1 MAHHY
6 SNSLYDRLADWLNQF
21 PQGAPLSDSL
31 FAILK
36 ILFSEKEAGLVAQLP
51 IKPFTVDR
59 AAAIW
64 KLDKATAQ
72 NMLEDLAGRAMLLDM
87 EQNGQ
92 QMFCLPPPMAGFF
105 EFSMMR
111 VRGDVNQKAL
121 AELYYQYLN
130 VEEDF
135 VKALFVEN
143 GTPLGRIFVQ
153 EAALPQDGK
162 LEVLDY
168 ERASHII
175 KTASHIGV
183 SMCYC
188 RHKMQH
194 LGRACDAPM
203 DICMTFNTSA
213 RSLIKYGHARQV
225 DAAECLDLLAVA
237 QGHNLVQFGE
247 NAREGVNF
255 ICNCCGCCCEALL
268 AIKRFAIA
276 RTIHSNFIARAGNDC
291 RGCGKCEKV
300 CPVNAIHMEDGP
312 AGKRFAFVDPERCIG
327 CGVCVRS
334 CAFGQ
339 LTLEARPERA
349 ITPLNTV
356 NRVVAMAAER
366 GMIKELLEDNDAMGN
381 HRIMAAVIGDHE
393 ASRRAE
399 GARRGAAQIPLS
411 GKPHRQNGMTE
422 AKAPKGQLAMVRKA
436 SPAGLFFFLVA
447 RGIGIPRKPWTRDG
461 PRSPARRGFSGNPDT
476 LCYIPLHSAHPH
488 ETFHG

>member
-6 SNSLYDRLADWLNQF
+6 SNSLYDRLADRLNQF

-153 EAALPQDGK
+153 EAALPQDG
-162 LEVLDY
+162 
-168 ERASHII
+168 
-175 KTASHIGV
+175 
-183 SMCYC
+183 
-188 RHKMQH
+188 
-194 LGRACDAPM
+194 
-203 DICMTFNTSA
+203 TFLCS
-213 RSLIKYGHARQV
+213 RQD
-225 DAAECLDLLAVA
+225 DAAQGSVPAPDLHRGAPGGAENHCPLLPADNLDLS
-237 QGHNLVQFGE
+237 E
-247 NAREGVNF
+247 NS
-255 ICNCCGCCCEALL
+255 
-268 AIKRFAIA
+268 FA
-276 RTIHSNFIARAGNDC
+276 S
-291 RGCGKCEKV
+291 
-300 CPVNAIHMEDGP
+300 
-312 AGKRFAFVDPERCIG
+312 
-327 CGVCVRS
+327 S
-334 CAFGQ
+334 
-339 LTLEARPERA
+339 
-349 ITPLNTV
+349 
-356 NRVVAMAAER
+356 
-366 GMIKELLEDNDAMGN
+366 
-381 HRIMAAVIGDHE
+381 
-393 ASRRAE
+393 SRR
-399 GARRGAAQIPLS
+399 QDI
-411 GKPHRQNGMTE
+411 
-422 AKAPKGQLAMVRKA
+422 
-436 SPAGLFFFLVA
+436 
-447 RGIGIPRKPWTRDG
+447 
-461 PRSPARRGFSGNPDT
+461 FSR
-476 LCYIPLHSAHPH
+476 
-488 ETFHG
+488 F

>member
-6 SNSLYDRLADWLNQF
+6 SNSLYDRLADRLNQF

-153 EAALPQDGK
+153 DAAL
-162 LEVLDY
+162 
-168 ERASHII
+168 RR
-175 KTASHIGV
+175 TAS
-183 SMCYC
+183 S
-188 RHKMQH
+188 RSS
-194 LGRACDAPM
+194 L
-203 DICMTFNTSA
+203 TSA
-213 RSLIKYGHARQV
+213 LHTSSRRPRTSAS
-225 DAAECLDLLAVA
+225 ACATA
-237 QGHNLVQFGE
+237 
-247 NAREGVNF
+247 
-255 ICNCCGCCCEALL
+255 
-268 AIKRFAIA
+268 AIKCSI
-276 RTIHSNFIARAGNDC
+276 SG
-291 RGCGKCEKV
+291 G
-300 CPVNAIHMEDGP
+300 
-312 AGKRFAFVDPERCIG
+312 
-327 CGVCVRS
+327 
-334 CAFGQ
+334 
-339 LTLEARPERA
+339 
-349 ITPLNTV
+349 
-356 NRVVAMAAER
+356 RVMP
-366 GMIKELLEDNDAMGN
+366 
-381 HRIMAAVIGDHE
+381 
-393 ASRRAE
+393 
-399 GARRGAAQIPLS
+399 Q
-411 GKPHRQNGMTE
+411 
-422 AKAPKGQLAMVRKA
+422 
-436 SPAGLFFFLVA
+436 
-447 RGIGIPRKPWTRDG
+447 WT
-461 PRSPARRGFSGNPDT
+461 
-476 LCYIPLHSAHPH
+476 SA
-488 ETFHG
+488 

>member
-1 MAHHY
+1 MA
-6 SNSLYDRLADWLNQF
+6 LAEKMGYLND
-21 PQGAPLSDSL
+21 GNKKVKITVLSDD
-31 FAILK
+31 
-36 ILFSEKEAGLVAQLP
+36 EKEAKEVEDAAKSGAAKGSEKAEVNSNP
-51 IKPFTVDR
+51 RSKDERTVKKLQAENPEVYKDLTPAKVR
-59 AAAIW
+59 IIEAIMEYDSSMTYE
-64 KLDKATAQ
+64 KGAGMKVSELAD
-72 NMLEDLAGRAMLLDM
+72 MLEDLAGRAMLLDM

-153 EAALPQDGK
+153 EAALPQDGQ

-168 ERASHII
+168 ERASHIL

-381 HRIMAAVIGDHE
+381 HRIMAAVIG
-393 ASRRAE
+393 AIMKLPGAPRALAVAQLKSRYLE
-399 GARRGAAQIPLS
+399 NLI
-411 GKPHRQNGMTE
+411 GKMG
-422 AKAPKGQLAMVRKA
+422 
-436 SPAGLFFFLVA
+436 
-447 RGIGIPRKPWTRDG
+447 
-461 PRSPARRGFSGNPDT
+461 
-476 LCYIPLHSAHPH
+476 
-488 ETFHG
+488 

>member
-6 SNSLYDRLADWLNQF
+6 SNSLYDRLADRLNQF

-175 KTASHIGV
+175 
-183 SMCYC
+183 
-188 RHKMQH
+188 
-194 LGRACDAPM
+194 
-203 DICMTFNTSA
+203 NTSA

-339 LTLEARPERA
+339 LTLEARPERHH
-349 ITPLNTV
+349 PPQY
-356 NRVVAMAAER
+356 REPR
-366 GMIKELLEDNDAMGN
+366 GRHGRRTGHDQGTSRRQRRDGQSSDHGGG
-381 HRIMAAVIGDHE
+381 HRGDHE

-422 AKAPKGQLAMVRKA
+422 AKAPKGQRAMLCEP
-436 SPAGLFFFLVA
+436 SPAGLFFFMVA
-447 RGIGIPRKPWTRDG
+447 RGIGSTAQALDAGW
-461 PRSPARRGFSGNPDT
+461 PRSPARRGFFDNPGYT
-476 LCYIPLHSAHPH
+476 LLHSAAFG
-488 ETFHG
+488 TSS

>member
-1 MAHHY
+1 MGHLTTRDAY
-6 SNSLYDRLADWLNQF
+6 KNLSDRINWF
-21 PQGAPLSDSL
+21 TQGAPASETLY
-31 FAILK
+31 K
-36 ILFSEKEAGLVAQLP
+36 ILQVLYSEKEAKWVALLP
-51 IKPFTVDR
+51 VRPFTVKK
-59 AAAIW
+59 AAKIW
-64 KLDKATAQ
+64 QTSEYKA
-72 NMLEDLAGRAMLLDM
+72 ERLLDHLCEKALLVDSWHKGVRQFVM
-87 EQNGQ
+87 
-92 QMFCLPPPMAGFF
+92 PPPMAGFI
-105 EFSMMR
+105 EFALMR
-111 VRGDVNQKAL
+111 TRGDIDQKYL
-121 AELYYQYLN
+121 SELYYQYMN

-135 VKALFVEN
+135 IRALVPP
-143 GTPLGRIFVQ
+143 GQTPLGRIFVQ
-153 EAALPQDGK
+153 EPALPDPAHLT

-168 ERASHII
+168 ERATHVVE
-175 KTASHIGV
+175 TASHIGI

-194 LGRACDAPM
+194 MGKACDAPM

-381 HRIMAAVIGDHE
+381 HRIMAAVIG
-393 ASRRAE
+393 AIMKLPGAPRALAVAQLKSRYLE
-399 GARRGAAQIPLS
+399 NLI
-411 GKPHRQNGMTE
+411 GKMG
-422 AKAPKGQLAMVRKA
+422 
-436 SPAGLFFFLVA
+436 
-447 RGIGIPRKPWTRDG
+447 
-461 PRSPARRGFSGNPDT
+461 
-476 LCYIPLHSAHPH
+476 
-488 ETFHG
+488 